1 MLVSFISSLTKRISS
16 HSVSQLASKRSS
28 LLLFRLILTFVYFSY
43 FKLYGSKESPGKTCL
58 DIGRCHE
65 KNGEYWVSSN
75 ETGTIQVFCYSRC
88 QKYESSLNFCQKF
101 EKSMS
106 PVRIECVFLILNN
119 IITLCH
125 NNV

>member
-1 MLVSFISSLTKRISS
+1 MCRGFSINIVICAKLVD
-16 HSVSQLASKRSS
+16 
-28 LLLFRLILTFVYFSY
+28 LLDTWIYIHAYIHTYIY
-43 FKLYGSKESPGKTCL
+43 ICIHT
-58 DIGRCHE
+58 
-65 KNGEYWVSSN
+65 
-75 ETGTIQVFCYSRC
+75 YSRC